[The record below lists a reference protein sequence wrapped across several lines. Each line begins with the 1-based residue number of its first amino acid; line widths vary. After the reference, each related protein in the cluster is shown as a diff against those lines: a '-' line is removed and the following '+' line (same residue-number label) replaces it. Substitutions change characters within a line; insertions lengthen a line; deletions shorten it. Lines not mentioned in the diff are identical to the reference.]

1 MSWEEFTMYIAMNR
15 FRILPGKEDEFETL
29 WRKRDSHLNEV
40 EGFKSFNLIKGQA
53 NSDYTL
59 YVSHSQWE
67 TENHFWNWTK
77 SSAFKK
83 AHKNAGK
90 NNDIYMGH
98 PQFEGFVVIDI

>member
-1 MSWEEFTMYIAMNR
+1 MYIAMNR

-67 TENHFWNWTK
+67 SKFILGIGQNPLHLRKLIKMQEKIITYIWNTQNLRVLW
-77 SSAFKK
+77 
-83 AHKNAGK
+83 
-90 NNDIYMGH
+90 
-98 PQFEGFVVIDI
+98 